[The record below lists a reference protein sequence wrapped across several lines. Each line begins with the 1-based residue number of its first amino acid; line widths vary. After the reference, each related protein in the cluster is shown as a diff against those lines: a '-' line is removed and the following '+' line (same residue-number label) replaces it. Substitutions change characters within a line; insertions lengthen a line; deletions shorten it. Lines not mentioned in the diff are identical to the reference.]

1 MGRKKSDISEMDIV
15 EKLNSPFPIALN
27 ALIKEHNN
35 ARELME
41 HLGISPQAV
50 NQYRN
55 GLSRP
60 SLENICKIADFYNV
74 SVDYLLGRT
83 TTKNPDPN
91 MRQTVE
97 FTGLSEEAIQKIL
110 YLQPEENSVERCVIP
125 EDAIPI
131 LNWIICNINND
142 LLLCYL
148 SNLCELEKD
157 HAAKQDEKDN
167 GVIEGYNEVI
177 DAMNKVDLAKY
188 RVDKLLDRMLDYF
201 IEDYCLHS
209 IDHSKPTWEVVSD
222 GND

>member
-1 MGRKKSDISEMDIV
+1 MNERKIGQRINAALATNKMLQKELAKILGVTDNTISYFCSGTRTPKIEQLVKIA
-15 EKLNSPFPIALN
+15 KALN
-27 ALIKEHNN
+27 
-35 ARELME
+35 
-41 HLGISPQAV
+41 V
-50 NQYRN
+50 TT
-55 GLSRP
+55 
-60 SLENICKIADFYNV
+60 
-74 SVDYLLGRT
+74 DYLLGLT
-83 TTKNPDPN
+83 DDPSPKPCAID
-91 MRQTVE
+91 E
-97 FTGLSEEAIQKIL
+97 LGLSAEAIQKIL
-110 YLQPEENSVERCVIP
+110 DLQPEENRAARWVIP
-125 EDAIPI
+125 KDAISI

-148 SNLCELEKD
+148 SNLCKLEKD

>member
-1 MGRKKSDISEMDIV
+1 MNERKIGQRINAALATNKMLQKELAKILGVTDNTISYFCSGTRTPKIEQLVKIA
-15 EKLNSPFPIALN
+15 KALN
-27 ALIKEHNN
+27 
-35 ARELME
+35 
-41 HLGISPQAV
+41 V
-50 NQYRN
+50 TT
-55 GLSRP
+55 
-60 SLENICKIADFYNV
+60 
-74 SVDYLLGRT
+74 DYLLGLT
-83 TTKNPDPN
+83 DDPSPKPCAID
-91 MRQTVE
+91 E
-97 FTGLSEEAIQKIL
+97 LGLSAEAIQKIL
-110 YLQPEENSVERCVIP
+110 DLQPEENSAARWVIP
-125 EDAIPI
+125 KDAISI

>member
-1 MGRKKSDISEMDIV
+1 MNERKIGQRINAALATNKMLQKELAKILGVTDNTISYFCGGTRTPKIEQLVKIA
-15 EKLNSPFPIALN
+15 KALN
-27 ALIKEHNN
+27 
-35 ARELME
+35 
-41 HLGISPQAV
+41 V
-50 NQYRN
+50 TT
-55 GLSRP
+55 
-60 SLENICKIADFYNV
+60 
-74 SVDYLLGRT
+74 DYLLGLT
-83 TTKNPDPN
+83 DDPSPKPCAID
-91 MRQTVE
+91 E
-97 FTGLSEEAIQKIL
+97 LGLSAEAIQKIL
-110 YLQPEENSVERCVIP
+110 DLQPEENSAARWVIP
-125 EDAIPI
+125 KDAISI
-131 LNWIICNINND
+131 LNWIICNINHD

-201 IEDYCLHS
+201 IADYCLHS

>member
-1 MGRKKSDISEMDIV
+1 MNERKIGQRINAALATNKMLQKELAKILGVTDNTISYFCSGTRTPKIEQLV
-15 EKLNSPFPIALN
+15 
-27 ALIKEHNN
+27 
-35 ARELME
+35 
-41 HLGISPQAV
+41 
-50 NQYRN
+50 
-55 GLSRP
+55 
-60 SLENICKIADFYNV
+60 KIAKTLNV
-74 SVDYLLGRT
+74 TTDYLLGLT
-83 TTKNPDPN
+83 DDPSPKPCAID
-91 MRQTVE
+91 E
-97 FTGLSEEAIQKIL
+97 LGLSAEAIQKIL
-110 YLQPEENSVERCVIP
+110 DLQPEENSAARWVIP
-125 EDAIPI
+125 KDAISI
-131 LNWIICNINND
+131 LNWIICNINHD

>member
-1 MGRKKSDISEMDIV
+1 MNERKIGQRINAALATNKMLQKELAKILGVTDNTISYFCSGTRTPKIEQLVKIA
-15 EKLNSPFPIALN
+15 KALN
-27 ALIKEHNN
+27 
-35 ARELME
+35 
-41 HLGISPQAV
+41 V
-50 NQYRN
+50 TT
-55 GLSRP
+55 
-60 SLENICKIADFYNV
+60 
-74 SVDYLLGRT
+74 DYLLGLT
-83 TTKNPDPN
+83 DDPSPKPCAID
-91 MRQTVE
+91 E
-97 FTGLSEEAIQKIL
+97 LGLSAEAIQKIL
-110 YLQPEENSVERCVIP
+110 DLQPEENSATRWVIP
-125 EDAIPI
+125 KDAISI
-131 LNWIICNINND
+131 LNWIICNINHD

-209 IDHSKPTWEVVSD
+209 IDHSKPTWEVVSY